1 MCNSY
6 NLPMNKQGV
15 SRVSLKQA
23 TACFLF
29 VHRLPSTLFLNNRMG
44 WCTHVFSS
52 LEPYA
57 DLLVSPSLHLC
68 DHVTLKEKKGGI
80 KKPQKKKMPAGP
92 ANTKVPLT
100 VTNKMRS
107 CQKGCDGIKRTI
119 LTGHHES
126 IWWVVSD
133 ECSHFIVTVFMCDG
147 FCGLLRF
154 LTVP

>member
-6 NLPMNKQGV
+6 DLPMNKQGV

-80 KKPQKKKMPAGP
+80 KKPQKKKNACW
-92 ANTKVPLT
+92 A
-100 VTNKMRS
+100 
-107 CQKGCDGIKRTI
+107 CQYKSTFDSYKQNEI
-119 LTGHHES
+119 LSER
-126 IWWVVSD
+126 
-133 ECSHFIVTVFMCDG
+133 
-147 FCGLLRF
+147 L
-154 LTVP
+154 